1 MDGYSSTDF
10 TKIFTWHLAAL
21 PGWTGYIN
29 HRTTYHSEWQQEY
42 PITLEDYLA
51 VRLWVA
57 KKIDEIY
64 PKTMILQ
71 HLIHIEAT
79 IHLVKSIKAGKR
91 TCKSIRTDKY
101 FNFKKKNAFQMLKWC
116 FVLILDQS

>member
-1 MDGYSSTDF
+1 MAKWLPPLWMKVWQNGKCPIKAKGFSAWRKLVVYDTDMPKMAIGHPKTKTEALDTVMKNGYSSTDF

-57 KKIDEIY
+57 RCCNR
-64 PKTMILQ
+64 
-71 HLIHIEAT
+71 
-79 IHLVKSIKAGKR
+79 KR
-91 TCKSIRTDKY
+91 
-101 FNFKKKNAFQMLKWC
+101 Q
-116 FVLILDQS
+116 